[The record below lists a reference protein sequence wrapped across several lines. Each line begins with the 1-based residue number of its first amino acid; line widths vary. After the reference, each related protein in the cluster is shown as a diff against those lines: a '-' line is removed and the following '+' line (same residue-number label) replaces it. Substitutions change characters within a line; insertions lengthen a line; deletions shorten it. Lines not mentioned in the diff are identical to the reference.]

1 MEEAPVL
8 MNHSGVIVS
17 LTTYPPRIPQLHLM
31 LKSILW
37 QTYPPEKIIVWLSE
51 EEFPGKLDDMPAELR
66 DLAANGVTFRFV
78 SGNFRSH
85 KKYYYVFREY
95 PDANVITVDDDLI
108 YPRDTIARLLALSYQ
123 YPHTVCGNII
133 RKIQTEGNLFSAYKK
148 WTKINVMPV
157 SSSYQNVAIGCG
169 GVYYPPYWYGDS
181 LFDSKLFREYCPSAD
196 DLWLKANEL
205 KEHIKVTGGGGFY
218 PRPIELP
225 STQHYSLQKQ
235 NNGKVN
241 LNDRQWSS
249 LNELWKLD
257 ELYLKM
263 GE

>member
-1 MEEAPVL
+1 
-8 MNHSGVIVS
+8 
-17 LTTYPPRIPQLHLM
+17 
-31 LKSILW
+31 
-37 QTYPPEKIIVWLSE
+37 
-51 EEFPGKLDDMPAELR
+51 
-66 DLAANGVTFRFV
+66 
-78 SGNFRSH
+78 
-85 KKYYYVFREY
+85 
-95 PDANVITVDDDLI
+95 
-108 YPRDTIARLLALSYQ
+108 
-123 YPHTVCGNII
+123 
-133 RKIQTEGNLFSAYKK
+133 
-148 WTKINVMPV
+148 MPV

-205 KEHIKVTGGGGFY
+205 
-218 PRPIELP
+218 
-225 STQHYSLQKQ
+225 